1 MPLEFAKFLKKVSV
15 DVVVGRWSFQVEAMD
30 KGKFTEEFVEKS
42 AVIYLNES
50 FAKKNG
56 FKDGDVVKVSASNR
70 SVNLRLRIS
79 DTAPEEGAFMPNSI
93 YASYLTDLNSF
104 KRFKASI
111 EPSDGYVTKPEE
123 IIQKVLKEH

>member
-30 KGKFTEEFVEKS
+30 RGKFTEEFVEKS
-42 AVIYLNES
+42 AVIYLTES

-70 SVNLRLRIS
+70 SVNLRVRIS
-79 DTAPEEGAFMPNSI
+79 DTAPEDGAFIPNSI
-93 YASYLTDLNSF
+93 FASYLSDLNAF
-104 KRFKASI
+104 KRFKATI
-111 EPSDGYVTKPEE
+111 EPSNENITKPEE
-123 IIQKVLKEH
+123 IIQKVLNE